1 MRGLLTGALVA
12 AALSGCGSGPED
24 ERADYCEVVNEQQV
38 ALSEALGEESPD
50 AVLGA
55 LPLFRELA
63 DEAPRDIDD
72 DWTVFIGALEEL
84 QGALDAAGVAAAS
97 YDAKNPPEDVTEE
110 EQAAIARA
118 ADQLVTQEVS
128 NAFEAVKQQ
137 AKDVCKTP
145 LYQ

>member
-1 MRGLLTGALVA
+1 MRPLAWVLVVA
-12 AALSGCGSGPED
+12 ALTGCGSSPED
-24 ERADYCEVVNEQQV
+24 ERADYCEVVTEQQV
-38 ALSEALGEESPD
+38 ALSEALAEESPD
-50 AVLGA
+50 ALLGA

-63 DEAPRDIDD
+63 AEAPPDIDD
-72 DWTVFIGALEEL
+72 DWTVFVGALEGL
-84 QGALDAAGVAAAS
+84 QEALDAAGADATS
-97 YDAKNPPEDVTEE
+97 YDAKSPPPDVTQE

-118 ADQLVTQEVS
+118 ADELATPEVS